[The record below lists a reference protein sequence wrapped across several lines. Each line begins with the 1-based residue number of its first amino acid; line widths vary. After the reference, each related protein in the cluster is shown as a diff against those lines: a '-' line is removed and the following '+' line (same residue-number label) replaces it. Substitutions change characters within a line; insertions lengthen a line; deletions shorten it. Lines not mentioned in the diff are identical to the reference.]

1 MKCIYCLESDRV
13 TFRGVEHVIPQA
25 FGTFGANTP
34 TLDCVCD
41 DCNKYFGQKLDCCC
55 RGRRSR
61 VFLVTRVASYPV
73 RLTRS
78 KKVGD
83 LLSPMIQDNGPY
95 AGLKVFIDGQT
106 GRLYATRAQFHAFNF
121 QTNKNEVYFLEDISG
136 LTLPDDIYGLPR
148 KRWRSRD
155 MENEG
160 VRGHEGGIR
169 VSHRCTP
176 GKRHRVSCES
186 AIRTPCRY
194 SRRRRRGLPTALVA
208 VEGEVVDAACAALA
222 KILMNFVTW
231 ALAAEEALQPRWDF
245 LRKYVRYGEGE
256 IKWRMSP
263 RPFWDGQETDTPSFV
278 DDSIDIRIENLGRN
292 IVGSI
297 RFYARETYQLILG
310 ENEVSLPTH
319 AQVGCR
325 FTPGIEPI
333 PKTKMPE
340 AALNAVAI
348 SIRCLDHKNRI
359 RCL

>member
-41 DCNKYFGQKLDCCC
+41 DCNKYFGQKLDQ
-55 RGRRSR
+55 
-61 VFLVTRVASYPV
+61 
-73 RLTRS
+73 
-78 KKVGD
+78 
-83 LLSPMIQDNGPY
+83 LLSRETIEGISRYARGQLSGETRAQRRLEITLADDPENGPY

-106 GRLYATRAQFHAFNF
+106 GQLMLPRPQFHVFNF
-121 QTNKNEVYFLEDISG
+121 KTNKNEVYFLEDISG
-136 LTLPDDIYGLPR
+136 LTLPDDIYG
-148 KRWRSRD
+148 S
-155 MENEG
+155 
-160 VRGHEGGIR
+160 
-169 VSHRCTP
+169 P
-176 GKRHRVSCES
+176 GKDGVPGTWKMKAFGATKEEYES
-186 AIRTPCRY
+186 LIAALQANGIEFRAGAPFEPLAGIQDA
-194 SRRRRRGLPTALVA
+194 SGGLPTALVA
-208 VEGEVVDAACAALA
+208 VEGEVDAVHRRALA

-231 ALAAEEALQPRWDF
+231 TLAAEEALQPRWDF

-263 RPFWDGQETDTPSFV
+263 RPFWDGQETDTLSFV
-278 DDSIDIRIENLGRN
+278 DDSIDVRIENLGTN

-310 ENEVSLPTH
+310 ENEALPPH

-333 PKTKMPE
+333 PGAKLPKPLQMP
-340 AALNAVAI
+340 
-348 SIRCLDHKNRI
+348 
-359 RCL
+359 